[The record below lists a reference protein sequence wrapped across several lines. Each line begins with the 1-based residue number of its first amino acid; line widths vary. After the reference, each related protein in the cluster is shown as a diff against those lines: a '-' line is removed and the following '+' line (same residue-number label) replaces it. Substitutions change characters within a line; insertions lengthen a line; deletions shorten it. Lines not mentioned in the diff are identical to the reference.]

1 MVPLSG
7 FFILILAGGFFA
19 AAETAVTYSNKFRMK
34 VKSDDGDKKAALVL
48 KMAEDMDNSLIVILV
63 GNNVIHVCASVLASL
78 MG

>member
-34 VKSDDGDKKAALVL
+34 VKSDDGDKKSGFGAQ
-48 KMAEDMDNSLIVILV
+48 N
-63 GNNVIHVCASVLASL
+63 GRRY
-78 MG
+78 G